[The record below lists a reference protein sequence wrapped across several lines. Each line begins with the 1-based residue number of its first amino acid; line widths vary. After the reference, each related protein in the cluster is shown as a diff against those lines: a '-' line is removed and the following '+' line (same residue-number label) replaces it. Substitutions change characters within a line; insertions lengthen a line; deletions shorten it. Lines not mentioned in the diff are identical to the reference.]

1 MNYFFL
7 NAAYVCLSYVETK
20 VKIGVSVRGR
30 DVYIIQSGLG

>member
-1 MNYFFL
+1 MNYL
-7 NAAYVCLSYVETK
+7 CLSYLETK